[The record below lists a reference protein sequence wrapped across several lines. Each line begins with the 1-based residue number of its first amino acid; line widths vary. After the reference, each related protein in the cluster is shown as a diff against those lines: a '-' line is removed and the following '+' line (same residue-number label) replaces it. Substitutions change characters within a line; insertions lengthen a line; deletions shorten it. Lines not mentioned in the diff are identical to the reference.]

1 MFQSGLF
8 HISTSTFGEFHFSI
22 FFLTLIIVLLILWFQ
37 GLGWYLVILIY
48 ISFVINNAE
57 HLFVY
62 LLDICVSF
70 FVNAYLLTL
79 SIFKLAYLY
88 FLINFWKSV
97 LGS

>member
-1 MFQSGLF
+1 M
-8 HISTSTFGEFHFSI
+8 
-22 FFLTLIIVLLILWFQ
+22 
-37 GLGWYLVILIY
+37 ILIY

-88 FLINFWKSV
+88 FLINF
-97 LGS
+97 